1 MATNRSR
8 SPSLQYVLFYDHAIH
23 AGNPFELAVFSQWFP
38 SPFVDPLQPGVIFAT
53 AEHYMMYRKA
63 LVFDPPVAQHI
74 IDAQHPSRAKELG
87 REIQNFSRLEWQKHA
102 DDVVERAN
110 YLKFGQNADL
120 KTVLLATGEAIIV
133 EASPVDRIWGIG
145 FSAAEARGKEEQWG
159 ANRYAGASKCNR

>member
-1 MATNRSR
+1 MLNT
-8 SPSLQYVLFYDHAIH
+8 H
-23 AGNPFELAVFSQWFP
+23 
-38 SPFVDPLQPGVIFAT
+38 
-53 AEHYMMYRKA
+53 
-63 LVFDPPVAQHI
+63 
-74 IDAQHPSRAKELG
+74 RAKELG

-120 KTVLLATGEAIIV
+120 KTVLLATGEAIMV

>member
-1 MATNRSR
+1 MATDRSR
-8 SPSLQYVLFYDHAIH
+8 LSFLQHVLFYDHEIH

-38 SPFVDPLQPGVIFAT
+38 SPFVDPLHPGVTFAT

-63 LVFDPPVAQHI
+63 LGD
-74 IDAQHPSRAKELG
+74 
-87 REIQNFSRLEWQKHA
+87 QNFSRLEWQKHA

-120 KTVLLATGEAIIV
+120 MAVLLATGEAIMV

-145 FSAAEARGKEEQWG
+145 FSADEARGKEEQWG
-159 ANRYAGASKCNR
+159 ANRYAEASTCNA